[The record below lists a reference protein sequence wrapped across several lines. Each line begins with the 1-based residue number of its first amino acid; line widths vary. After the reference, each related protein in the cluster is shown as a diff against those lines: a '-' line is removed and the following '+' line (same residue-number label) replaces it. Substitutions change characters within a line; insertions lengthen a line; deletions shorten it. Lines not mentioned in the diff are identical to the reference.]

1 MRLASISVAP
11 VKGTRLVHPRA
22 VNVDRH
28 GLTDDRKF
36 HVVAVDGRA
45 QLGATKSALLQV
57 VSRWDARTEVLALT
71 FPDGRVV
78 EERIEL
84 GPDVTARVTW
94 DGNRAVLGRCLVG
107 PWSDA
112 LSEHLQMPV
121 VLACPTAPRRAVDV
135 GPVTLVSRATIKALG
150 LDDGVGDPARF
161 RLNLLLDG
169 PDAFAED
176 AWDGRRVRLGDAVLK
191 VGGAVPRCAAVNSD
205 PVTGA
210 RDPRVLKAVAARE
223 PVGGVKAPLGVYAT
237 VEQPGRIGAGDALT
251 LL

>member
-1 MRLASISVAP
+1 MRLAGIALAP
-11 VKGTRLVHPRA
+11 VKGTRLTHPRA
-22 VNVDRH
+22 VEVDRH
-28 GLTDDRKF
+28 GLRDDRRF

-45 QLGATKSALLQV
+45 QLGASKPALLQV
-57 VSRWDARTEVLALT
+57 ASEWNPRTEILTLT

-78 EERIEL
+78 EEQVEL

-94 DGNRAVLGRCLVG
+94 DGNRAVLGRALVG

-112 LSEHLQMPV
+112 LSEHLQTPV

-135 GPVTLVSRATIKALG
+135 GPVTLVSRATIDALG
-150 LDDGVGDPARF
+150 IDADPRRF

-169 PDAFAED
+169 PEAFAED
-176 AWDGRRVRLGDAVLK
+176 GWEGRRVQLGEVVLR

-205 PVTGA
+205 PLTGE
-210 RDPRVLKAVAARE
+210 RDPSVLRAVARRP

-237 VEQPGRIGAGDALT
+237 CEQPGRIAAGDPLT